1 MDTFRIDFL
10 YSSKPWWPRWIVELC
25 APWWIVPFTKART
38 VRNPLHN
45 LDVVACFYHNA
56 TGDRCTDWKMTGA
69 LVNFIN
75 HYAQTQLGKTGL
87 EFVENTS
94 DNPHRFDDVK
104 TWAQQKYNIKF
115 NEVMEDGTVLLEAPS
130 SKEMIAAEK
139 SLRDAIDDANR
150 FPSRARQVI
159 LQGTQ
164 QALDD
169 LRDRPRYE
177 TTRVKH
183 YIEIAYYDHPELTK
197 SEIRKKLIED
207 WNPQGLR

>member
-10 YSSKPWWPRWIVELC
+10 YSSKPRWPRWIVELC

-45 LDVVACFYHNA
+45 LDVVACFYHDA
-56 TGDRCTDWKMTGA
+56 TGDRCTDWRMAGA

-87 EFVENTS
+87 EFVDNTS
-94 DNPHRFDDVK
+94 TNPHRLDDVK

-139 SLRDAIDDANR
+139 SLRDAVITAHK
-150 FPSRARQVI
+150 FPSHANNERK
-159 LQGTQ
+159 
-164 QALDD
+164 ALFHTALED

-177 TTRVKH
+177 TTRIKH

-197 SEIRKKLIED
+197 SKIRRKFIDD
-207 WNPQGLR
+207 WR